1 MQIRFPNSPIGNP
14 DVGDVGPGHVVAGDP
29 VAPVVGTQPV
39 LLHLQEDL
47 FDGFAG
53 AARC

>member
-1 MQIRFPNSPIGNP
+1 MQISFANIDSPVGNP

-39 LLHLQEDL
+39 LLHLQEDFL
-47 FDGFAG
+47 
-53 AARC
+53 